1 MRDVLQLPGI
11 KPVNIEVR
19 GRIVAIHATVEA
31 LGVRPICPTCSK
43 AMVRHGK
50 REQEYADRPLQKQPA
65 VLVLQVPRFRCEDC
79 RETQNQDIPVLDERR
94 RATRRLVDQIRQQCL
109 SAPFHRLAEDTGL
122 AVNTIK
128 NIAQDLID
136 DLDLAVKSATPTLM
150 GIAEM
155 SLAQETHLAI
165 FNLATETIVEIL
177 HGRGWLPAK
186 TYFSSLPDI
195 DSVEWVCIGS
205 TKHNTDDLLN
215 YFPNAVI
222 VDANTQ
228 GSSAGEFQKRIGEK
242 LDTAAAGIQTV
253 SKHLGGW
260 YSFEVLRAKILY
272 ARHAREVVRAD
283 LQASGSLSGIGEATS
298 TDYGAHIPTLVEMA
312 RRSPGD

>member
-19 GRIVAIHATVEA
+19 GRIVAIQATVEA
-31 LGVRPICPTCSK
+31 VCVRPNCPTCSK
-43 AMVRHGK
+43 TMVRHGK
-50 REQEYADRPLQKQPA
+50 RKQEYADRPLQKQPA

-79 RETQNQDIPVLDERR
+79 RKTHNQDIPVLDERR

-177 HGRGWLPAK
+177 HGRGWIPAK
-186 TYFSSLPDI
+186 AYFSSLPDI
-195 DSVEWVCIGS
+195 DSVEWVCIGPK
-205 TKHNTDDLLN
+205 KHSADDLLN

-222 VDANTQ
+222 VDANAQ
-228 GSSAGEFQKRIGEK
+228 GSSAGEFQKCIGEK
-242 LDTAAAGIQTV
+242 LGTAAAGIQTV

-283 LQASGSLSGIGEATS
+283 LQAMGSLSGTGEATS
-298 TDYGAHIPTLVEMA
+298 IDYGAHIPTLVEMA
-312 RRSPGD
+312 ERNPVD